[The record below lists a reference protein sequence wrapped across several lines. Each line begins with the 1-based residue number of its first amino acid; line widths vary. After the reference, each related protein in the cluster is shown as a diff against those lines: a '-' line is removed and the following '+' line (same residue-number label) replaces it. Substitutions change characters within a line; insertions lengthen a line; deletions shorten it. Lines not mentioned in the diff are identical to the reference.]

1 MICKD
6 KTPFIKT
13 YAISELGSYSSV
25 FLETENQSSV
35 NCVTNDCIKSIHRA
49 SKSRHQP
56 WNSVRNYIQPDD
68 TTGCWCSHLPPD
80 SSLASEV
87 ATMRP
92 QHQLAQWPAWQKIN
106 LPKQGF
112 LSDQLAELPHPAL
125 TDFSTQYNISRG
137 NRWDG
142 GSVGLPLLNTASTQ
156 TTLSAKPSR
165 TLRYS

>member
-1 MICKD
+1 M
-6 KTPFIKT
+6 
-13 YAISELGSYSSV
+13 
-25 FLETENQSSV
+25 FLETENQSSM
-35 NCVTNDCIKSIHRA
+35 NCITNDCIKSIHQA
-49 SKSRHQP
+49 SKSRHRS
-56 WNSVRNYIQPDD
+56 WNSVQSYIQPGE
-68 TTGCWCSHLPPD
+68 TMGCRGKKRSHLPPD

-87 ATMRP
+87 ATMQP

-112 LSDQLAELPHPAL
+112 LSDQLAELTHSAL

-142 GSVGLPLLNTASTQ
+142 GSVGLPLLNAASTQ
-156 TTLSAKPSR
+156 TTLCAKPSH